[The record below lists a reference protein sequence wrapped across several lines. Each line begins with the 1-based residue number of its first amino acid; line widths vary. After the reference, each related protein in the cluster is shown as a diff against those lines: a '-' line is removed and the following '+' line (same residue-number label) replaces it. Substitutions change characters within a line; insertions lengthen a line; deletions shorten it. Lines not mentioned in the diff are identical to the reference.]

1 MAERERDHARAG
13 VLLAT
18 LRQCAILLM
27 NDPAPEKAASRRASR
42 ERQSAAQS
50 AGAQLGQRLLR
61 LLSPLRLRSLSLHDA
76 DGELVWLNR
85 GKWTEVEQHYVREAG
100 DAFALESSEPYFER
114 ALDDGRRALFFC
126 ARSTAGEREGLACA
140 ITHFPAA
147 AAPADTAVRARVFAA
162 MRRFSMPQAAAG
174 AAADTALASPASAP
188 APGSEFAAAVPPM
201 PVLEFDG
208 AAERKAAAP
217 SASLRMRPYA
227 RLRTSGKTRR
237 YEIAG
242 DAPTS
247 LAEDL
252 GRAERLLQIL
262 QRRNSR
268 GTPLPATFTLPLCA
282 ESVLAWDF
290 LARLTPAI
298 QSAKLA
304 EGMLGFG
311 LPAAAWERHSA
322 ATEHF
327 LEQCATL
334 GCFAVLDD
342 FNLAGCG
349 FALLRCGAVR
359 ALKLDAALT
368 ASILTDKFSH
378 ATVIACV
385 KAARVLGFYCI
396 AKGVKSATTAR
407 WLGSAGIDYA
417 DRFSRVAAAAATTAN
432 ARARTLAL

>member
-1 MAERERDHARAG
+1 
-13 VLLAT
+13 
-18 LRQCAILLM
+18 M
-27 NDPAPEKAASRRASR
+27 NDSPPEKAAPRRASR
-42 ERQSAAQS
+42 ARQSAAQS
-50 AGAQLGQRLLR
+50 DGAQLGQRLLR
-61 LLSPLRLRSLSLHDA
+61 LLEPLRLKSLSLHNA
-76 DGELVWLNR
+76 DGKLVWLSR
-85 GKWTEVEQHYVREAG
+85 GEWTEIEQHYVREAG
-100 DAFALESSEPYFER
+100 DAFALEASEPYFAR

-126 ARSTAGEREGLACA
+126 ALSTTGKREGLACA
-140 ITHFPAA
+140 ITDFPAA
-147 AAPADTAVRARVFAA
+147 ADAEPADTALRDRVFAT
-162 MRRFSMPQAAAG
+162 MRRFSMPQAP
-174 AAADTALASPASAP
+174 AAAAAAAAAEAPVASPAPLASP
-188 APGSEFAAAVPPM
+188 AAAVPPM

-208 AAERKAAAP
+208 AAEPAPAAP
-217 SASLRMRPYA
+217 PTTLRMRPYA
-227 RLRTSGKTRR
+227 RLRASGKTRR
-237 YEIAG
+237 YEIAS

-252 GRAERLLQIL
+252 SRAQRLLQLL

-268 GTPLPATFTLPLCA
+268 GTPLPAHFTLPLCA

-304 EGMLGFG
+304 QGMLGFC

-327 LEQCATL
+327 LEQCTTL

-385 KAARVLGFYCI
+385 KAARVLGLYCV
-396 AKGVKSATTAR
+396 AKGVKSASTAR
-407 WLGSAGIDYA
+407 WLGSAGIEYA
-417 DRFSRVAAAAATTAN
+417 DRLSRVAAAGATTRN
-432 ARARTLAL
+432 ARALTLAV